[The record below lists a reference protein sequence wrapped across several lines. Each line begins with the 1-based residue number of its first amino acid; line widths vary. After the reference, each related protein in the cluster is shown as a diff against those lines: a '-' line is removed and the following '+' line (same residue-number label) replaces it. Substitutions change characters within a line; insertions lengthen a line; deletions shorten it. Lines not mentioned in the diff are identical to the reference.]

1 MKFTKLF
8 AAGATVLASAAALAA
23 CGSNNSSSGS
33 KKSINWEENAEI
45 PTMDMSKA
53 TDNVSFN
60 QLNNVM
66 EGLYRLG
73 KDNKV
78 ENALATKTQVSKDG
92 KTWTFTLRDS
102 KWSDGSA
109 LTAKDFVYSWRR
121 TVDPKTASQYA
132 YLFEGIKNADKISS
146 NKAPVSSL
154 GVKAEGKNKLV
165 VSLDKRIPYFKLL
178 MGFPLFFPQQQKA
191 VEKYGSKYG
200 TASKY
205 MAYNGPFV
213 QSGWTGSNLS
223 WKLKKNNNYW
233 DKKDVKLDA
242 INYSVQKTPS
252 TAYNLYQSNKLD
264 AVVLDSQQTKN
275 LKNQNGYT
283 IRPTAST
290 FYLQY
295 NQKNKDLQNTNL
307 RRAISLSINRKA
319 LGDALGGSSKP
330 AKSLTPAGLTKV
342 ENQDFASKT
351 ADTNYTKYDPAEAKQ
366 LFKKALKE
374 LGKNNVSVDILSD
387 DTDAGQK
394 TTETLQSQLEENLK
408 GLKVGVQNVPFKTR
422 LSRSTSGNFDIVVTG
437 WGADFADPISF
448 DDLFTS
454 KNAQNNGK
462 WANIQYDKLIADS
475 KTATNDEQ
483 RYADLVKAEKLLLKD
498 QGVTP
503 LYYKTEAWLVRPNIK
518 GIVYNAA
525 GANYNFKEAY
535 VSGN

>member
-23 CGSNNSSSGS
+23 CSSNNSSSGS

-132 YLFEGIKNADKISS
+132 YLFEGIKNADKISAS
-146 NKAPVSSL
+146 KAPVSSL

-165 VSLDKRIPYFKLL
+165 VNLDKRIPYFKLL

-191 VEKYGSKYG
+191 VEKYGEKYG
-200 TASKY
+200 TSSKY

-213 QSGWTGSNLS
+213 QTGWTGSNLS

-295 NQKNKDLQNTNL
+295 NQKNKNLQNENL

-351 ADTNYTKYDPAEAKQ
+351 ADTTYTKYDPAEAKK

-454 KNAQNNGK
+454 KNTQNNGK
-462 WANIQYDKLIADS
+462 WSNTQYDKLIADS

-483 RYADLVKAEKLLLKD
+483 RYADLVKAEKLLLED

-535 VSGN
+535 VSEN